1 MLNQYKP
8 EGHLIQDPENHD
20 YLTSE
25 IGLEKAVEKKKI
37 LEATA
42 LLCDASYDLHF
53 DLFGMHA
60 IMPRN
65 EVQLMNNDET
75 VKDIAVLTRVG
86 KPVSFHI
93 MGYSIDKSGKKTAIL
108 SRKSAQREC
117 KEQYIETLIPGDI
130 IPATVT
136 HLESFGAF
144 VDIGCGIVSLLS
156 IDSISVSRITHPK
169 DRLRVGDRIFVI
181 VKSIDSLGRIYVSQK
196 ELLGTWEENVA
207 LFKTGETVMGTI
219 RSIENYGVFVELTP
233 NLAGLAEVKED
244 LRVNETAAVYI
255 KSILPDRM
263 KIKLVIIDTQPTKA
277 ALKPPKYF
285 IDLSKTTHLSYWRYS
300 PDYAEKRIETIFE

>member
-25 IGLEKAVEKKKI
+25 IGLDKAIEKKKI

-65 EVQLMNNDET
+65 EVQLMKSDET

-93 MGYSIDKSGKKTAIL
+93 MGYSVDKNGKKTAIL

-117 KEQYIETLIPGDI
+117 KEQYIETLVPGDI

-156 IDSISVSRITHPK
+156 IDSISVSRITHPRE
-169 DRLRVGDRIFVI
+169 RLRVGDRIFVI

-244 LRVNETAAVYI
+244 LRVNESAAVYI

-277 ALKPPKYF
+277 TVKPPKYF
-285 IDLSKTTHLSYWRYS
+285 VDLSKISHLSYWRYS